1 MTPQEIDR
9 IESAI
14 RHIQTS
20 TDIDPWAMEI
30 AVAAMKRDLPKKL
43 TKKQNE
49 YNINLLYLYCPT
61 CGNWVGIYNVRV
73 KRGDM
78 YNNSNRH
85 VCPYCGQNLLTI
97 SDATKAELIQYFF
110 HTLC

>member
-1 MTPQEIDR
+1 MTPLEIDR

-20 TDIDPWAMEI
+20 TDIEPWAMEI
-30 AVAAMKRDLPKKL
+30 AVAAMKRDLPKKV
-43 TKKQNE
+43 TAKPDTYYK
-49 YNINLLYLYCPT
+49 NISQLYCPT

-85 VCPYCGQNLLTI
+85 VCPYCGQNLLLM
-97 SDATKAELIQYFF
+97 EEGEG
-110 HTLC
+110 